1 MIGTHDSLY
10 IAAVFQQS
18 MSAVPA
24 DIKKA
29 PQVTIISPHDDKMFI
44 ADSESQIIT
53 WRSKLADVTGIM
65 PVTV

>member
-1 MIGTHDSLY
+1 MIGTDDSLH

-18 MSAVPA
+18 MSTVPA

-44 ADSESQIIT
+44 TDS
-53 WRSKLADVTGIM
+53 KC
-65 PVTV
+65 